1 MWSKLDKLWLTVM
14 GVEASESI
22 KELSDYEQRG
32 LFARSA
38 QFLHMYK
45 TWCERIRQKNRAI
58 VIIRT

>member
-1 MWSKLDKLWLTVM
+1 M

-32 LFARSA
+32 LFAGSA
-38 QFLHMYK
+38 QFLHMYNI
-45 TWCERIRQKNRAI
+45 WSECRIRGIHRAL